1 MFILIFI
8 TVGFF
13 IDTVLF
19 WYISHH
25 FHWISFSSISS
36 LLITALLYPIISLFL
51 SILFRYNVIVRI
63 PLEILGL
70 WLLSKVVS
78 GFHIAGFW
86 QLITTYIF
94 FLVVNFIGGVL
105 IEEADKSKF

>member
-1 MFILIFI
+1 MLYMI
-8 TVGFF
+8 VGFLLN
-13 IDTVLF
+13 TGLF
-19 WYISHH
+19 WLVSHF

-36 LLITALLYPIISLFL
+36 LLITAFLYTIILYFLRILLVN
-51 SILFRYNVIVRI
+51 NVIVGM

-86 QLITTYIF
+86 QLIITYIF
-94 FLVVNFIGGVL
+94 IFVATFIL
-105 IEEADKSKF
+105 IELARGGE

>member
-1 MFILIFI
+1 MFILIGMI
-8 TVGFF
+8 TGFLLNAG
-13 IDTVLF
+13 VF
-19 WYISHH
+19 WFVSGI

-36 LLITALLYPIISLFL
+36 FLITAFLYTIIIIFSGILLGFNLIA
-51 SILFRYNVIVRI
+51 RI